1 MSKTKPFTSAGKGQT
16 KPAASATPVSH
27 NPFASRATRETVESI
42 VIAII
47 LAFMFRAFEAE
58 AFVIPTGSMADTLMG
73 RHMDVQ
79 CPECGYWYRAG
90 ASVENDEG
98 NGRAGEIVATTC
110 PICRFTM
117 PIDDNDPN
125 QDSFTGD
132 RILVSKFAFELG
144 EPQRWDVIVFKFPG
158 NAKQNYIKRL
168 VGLPHETIKIQ
179 YGNIYIQR
187 EGESKFQIAR
197 KPPHKLKA
205 MLQLVD
211 DTNHIAADFRDPAIR
226 WPSRWQEWSPDQA
239 GGPASWTTSEDGHEF
254 ATAGAAGRESWLR
267 YRHLIPSYE
276 DWEEIEKGR
285 RPVGLDRRQGQ
296 LISDYYA
303 YNDSSVGG
311 RNADQWHD
319 GQTQG
324 LHWVGDLALECNV
337 TVENESGELILDL
350 VEGGKHY
357 QCRIDVATGKAVLS
371 IDGGRELFTGDDGN
385 EVQHPTAE
393 TRVRGSGGSYHLRF
407 SNVDDELRLWVNERL
422 VQFDNPTTYVSS
434 GGESPAF
441 TTADPLDAA
450 PAGVGSKGTALRVSR
465 LRILRDI
472 YYIAASRIAGN
483 YSDYDVEFPAS
494 TPQSIRE
501 DLMDPTRWANSP
513 LFAPGARRARVE
525 SMGEDHF
532 FPLGDNS
539 PQSQDAR
546 LWPGD
551 PYVERELLIGK
562 AVLIYWP
569 HHWRRPI
576 PFMPNFARMGFIR

>member
-1 MSKTKPFTSAGKGQT
+1 MSKSKPTSAAGKGSA
-16 KPAASATPVSH
+16 KAAADDTRVSH

-90 ASVENDEG
+90 ASIENDEG
-98 NGRAGEIVATTC
+98 HGQRGEIVATTC

-117 PIDDNDPN
+117 LLDQGHPN
-125 QDSFTGD
+125 HDSFTGD

-144 EPQRWDVIVFKFPG
+144 EPHRWDVIVFKYPG

-168 VGLPHETIKIQ
+168 IGLPHETIKIQ

-187 EGESKFQIAR
+187 EGETRFQIAR

-211 DTNHIAADFRDPAIR
+211 DTNYIATEFLDPKIR
-226 WPSRWQEWSPDQA
+226 WPSRWQEWSPDEA
-239 GGPASWTTSEDGHEF
+239 GGPALWTASEDGHEF
-254 ATAGAAGRESWLR
+254 ATKGAADRESWLR
-267 YRHLIPSYE
+267 YRHLVPSYE
-276 DWEEIEKGR
+276 DWEEIVEGR
-285 RPVGLDRRQGQ
+285 RPADLDRREGQ

-303 YNDSSVGG
+303 YNDSTPDARS
-311 RNADQWHD
+311 ADPWHEWHA
-319 GQTQG
+319 QG

-357 QCRIDVATGKAVLS
+357 QCRIDVASGKATLS
-371 IDGGRELFTGDDGN
+371 IDGGREQFTGDDGAQ
-385 EVQHPTAE
+385 VQYPAAE
-393 TRVRGSGGSYHLRF
+393 TDVRGAGNYHLRL
-407 SNVDDELRLWVNERL
+407 SNIDDELRLWVNERL
-422 VQFDNPTTYVSS
+422 IQFDGPTTYVSS
-434 GGESPAF
+434 GGERPAW
-441 TTADPLDAA
+441 TLSDPHDAA
-450 PAGVGSKGTALRVSR
+450 PAGVGSKGAALSISR

-472 YYIAASRIAGN
+472 YYIAASGSVGN
-483 YSDYDVEFPAS
+483 YSDYDVDFPAGS
-494 TPQSIRE
+494 PQSIRE
-501 DLMDPTRWANSP
+501 DLTDPSRWATSP
-513 LFAPGARRARVE
+513 LFAPGARRPRSE
-525 SMGEDHF
+525 TMGADQF

-546 LWPGD
+546 LWSGD